1 MKQYPGYTL
10 VKREDCPEQHGT
22 LTVLTHDVSG
32 AAVLLVEND
41 DDNKAFGIGFGTFPS
56 DDTGVFHILEHSV
69 LAGSEKYPVKS
80 PFLQLLKSSMASFLN
95 AMTFPDKTVYPFAT
109 PNETDF
115 KNLMDVYLN
124 AVFCPLAMVDKGVFE
139 QEGWHRD
146 EDGTVSGVVYNEMQ
160 GALATP
166 DAQLQNA
173 LSRAKFP
180 DTAYGFVSGGDPASI
195 PALTYEKYVRVYRRH
210 YSADNCCITLYGK
223 MDMAEKLA
231 FLDEQY
237 LSRMPKSASRPRLT
251 VQDEQVGAKRNIPYY
266 TEKPEPDE
274 AQCALAWYTGAFSDR
289 ERQLGV
295 EILLD
300 ALLGTNQAPLKAA
313 LLEEKLGA
321 DIDVGFDDSTLQPTL
336 ELVLRGA
343 TEESAGKFAAAVRKA
358 VDGILEKGIPEELLM
373 ASLNSTEFA
382 SLERPGSIPDG
393 VLDAINASAGWLHTG
408 DPALL
413 LHTNALFAS
422 LREKLEQGWFNE
434 LLRELFAPAPVE
446 IIQVPT
452 LPRKEE
458 EGRAART
465 DGKLVLDH
473 PLTAADLGEG
483 KKQTPGSNELLA
495 GAELLHHPSAGN
507 TYLYLYYDL
516 GGMAPEDMS
525 CLHLL
530 TDVMDELDTE
540 KHTARELNTLR
551 NTWLGSSG
559 AWMDCWTGRQEGRPC
574 HAKLIVGM
582 SMLERSLEKA
592 VELGS
597 EWLYETKFSGPQ
609 AEATI
614 ERVASQQKLL
624 MEQKFLREGNAFA
637 AMRAAAHFSVESAL
651 SERCNGVSYYHYL
664 CELLEKADWTA
675 LGKKMEEL
683 WKNVLKKNALTVS
696 LHGSDAALD
705 TLKKL
710 LPGSAFAAEKRGEAK
725 PYTEELTAPVNEA
738 FIIDGGVNYDV
749 LVWPMERRLERKVLA
764 RVMSYEYLWHNIREV
779 GGAYGTGMVTQ
790 NDGTEYLY
798 TYRDPHLKESY
809 ETFAKGPAELAGRDY
824 TEKDMNEF
832 IVGAAAKLDTPRK
845 PREEAA
851 STDCKYFCGI
861 TDEMTAAERKSLCSV
876 DAAALKAEAADL
888 SARMEKGVRVVFG
901 SKEAVEAAKELFDRV
916 ETL

>member
-173 LSRAKFP
+173 LSRAMFP

-223 MDMAEKLA
+223 MDMGEKLA

-452 LPRKEE
+452 LPKKEE

-483 KKQTPGSNELLA
+483 KKQTPGSRELLA

-525 CLHLL
+525 CLQLL

-559 AWMDCWTGRQEGRPC
+559 AWMDCWTGQQEGRPC

-592 VELGS
+592 V
-597 EWLYETKFSGPQ
+597 
-609 AEATI
+609 
-614 ERVASQQKLL
+614 
-624 MEQKFLREGNAFA
+624 
-637 AMRAAAHFSVESAL
+637 
-651 SERCNGVSYYHYL
+651 
-664 CELLEKADWTA
+664 
-675 LGKKMEEL
+675 
-683 WKNVLKKNALTVS
+683 
-696 LHGSDAALD
+696 
-705 TLKKL
+705 
-710 LPGSAFAAEKRGEAK
+710 
-725 PYTEELTAPVNEA
+725 
-738 FIIDGGVNYDV
+738 
-749 LVWPMERRLERKVLA
+749 
-764 RVMSYEYLWHNIREV
+764 
-779 GGAYGTGMVTQ
+779 
-790 NDGTEYLY
+790 
-798 TYRDPHLKESY
+798 
-809 ETFAKGPAELAGRDY
+809 
-824 TEKDMNEF
+824 
-832 IVGAAAKLDTPRK
+832 
-845 PREEAA
+845 
-851 STDCKYFCGI
+851 
-861 TDEMTAAERKSLCSV
+861 
-876 DAAALKAEAADL
+876 
-888 SARMEKGVRVVFG
+888 
-901 SKEAVEAAKELFDRV
+901 
-916 ETL
+916 

>member
-115 KNLMDVYLN
+115 RNLMDVYLN

-173 LSRAKFP
+173 LSRAMFP

-393 VLDAINASAGWLHTG
+393 VLDAINASTGWLHTG

-483 KKQTPGSNELLA
+483 KKQTPGSKELLA

-540 KHTARELNTLR
+540 KHTAQELNTLR

-582 SMLERSLEKA
+582 SMLERMLEKA

-597 EWLYETKFSGPQ
+597 ELLYETKFSGPQ
-609 AEATI
+609 AEAAM

-651 SERCNGVSYYHYL
+651 SERCNGVSYYHYI

-683 WKNVLKKNALTVS
+683 WKSVLKKNALTVS

-809 ETFAKGPAELAGRDY
+809 ETFAKGPTELAGRDY

>member
-173 LSRAKFP
+173 LSRAMFP

-393 VLDAINASAGWLHTG
+393 VLDAINASTGWLHTG

-458 EGRAART
+458 EGRAARA

-483 KKQTPGSNELLA
+483 KKQTPGSRELLA

-525 CLHLL
+525 CLQLL

-559 AWMDCWTGRQEGRPC
+559 AWMDCWTGQQEGRPC

-597 EWLYETKFSGPQ
+597 EWLYETKFSGLQ
-609 AEATI
+609 AEAVM

-624 MEQKFLREGNAFA
+624 MEQKFLREGHAFA

-675 LGKKMEEL
+675 LGKKMEGL
-683 WKNVLKKNALTVS
+683 WKSVLKKNALTVS

-725 PYTEELTAPVNEA
+725 PCTEELTAPVNEA

>member
-173 LSRAKFP
+173 LSRAMFP

-251 VQDEQVGAKRNIPYY
+251 VQDEQAGAKRNIPYC

-483 KKQTPGSNELLA
+483 KKQTPGSRELLA

-540 KHTARELNTLR
+540 KHTAQELNTLR

-609 AEATI
+609 AEAAM

-624 MEQKFLREGNAFA
+624 MEQKFLREGHAFA

-683 WKNVLKKNALTVS
+683 WKSVLKKNALTVS

-710 LPGSAFAAEKRGEAK
+710 LPGSAFAAEKRNKAK

>member
-173 LSRAKFP
+173 LSRAMFP

-393 VLDAINASAGWLHTG
+393 VLDAINASTGWLHTG

-452 LPRKEE
+452 LPKKEE

-483 KKQTPGSNELLA
+483 KKQTPGSKELLA

-530 TDVMDELDTE
+530 TDVIDELDTE
-540 KHTARELNTLR
+540 KHTAQELNTLR

-597 EWLYETKFSGPQ
+597 EWLYEAKFSGPQ
-609 AEATI
+609 AEAAM

-624 MEQKFLREGNAFA
+624 MEQKFLREGHAFA

-651 SERCNGVSYYHYL
+651 SERCNGVSYYHYI

-683 WKNVLKKNALTVS
+683 WKSVLKKNALTVS
-696 LHGSDAALD
+696 LHGSDAGLD

-790 NDGTEYLY
+790 NDDTEYLY

-809 ETFAKGPAELAGRDY
+809 ETFAKGPTELAGRDY

>member
-173 LSRAKFP
+173 LSRAMFP

-251 VQDEQVGAKRNIPYY
+251 VQDEQVGTKRNIPYY

-393 VLDAINASAGWLHTG
+393 VLDAINASTGWLHTG

-452 LPRKEE
+452 LPKKEE

-465 DGKLVLDH
+465 DDKLVLDH

-483 KKQTPGSNELLA
+483 KKQTPGSRELLA
-495 GAELLHHPSAGN
+495 GVELLHHPSAGN

-540 KHTARELNTLR
+540 KHTAQELNTLR

-597 EWLYETKFSGPQ
+597 EWLYEAKFSGPQ
-609 AEATI
+609 AEAAM

-624 MEQKFLREGNAFA
+624 MEQKFLREGHAFA

-651 SERCNGVSYYHYL
+651 SERCNGVSYYHYI

-683 WKNVLKKNALTVS
+683 WKSVLKKNALTVS

-790 NDGTEYLY
+790 NDDTEYLY

-809 ETFAKGPAELAGRDY
+809 ETFAKGPTELAGRDY

>member
-41 DDNKAFGIGFGTFPS
+41 DDNKAFGIGFGTFPA

-173 LSRAKFP
+173 LSRAMFP

-251 VQDEQVGAKRNIPYY
+251 VQDEQAGAKRNIPYY

-393 VLDAINASAGWLHTG
+393 VLDAINASTGWLHTG

-452 LPRKEE
+452 LPKKEE

-483 KKQTPGSNELLA
+483 KKQTPGSKELLA

-540 KHTARELNTLR
+540 KHTAQELNTLR

-597 EWLYETKFSGPQ
+597 EWLYEAKFSGPQ
-609 AEATI
+609 AEAAM

-624 MEQKFLREGNAFA
+624 MEQKFLREGHAFA

-683 WKNVLKKNALTVS
+683 WKSVLKKNALTVS

-790 NDGTEYLY
+790 NDDTEYLY

>member
-146 EDGTVSGVVYNEMQ
+146 DDGTVSGVVYNEMQ

-173 LSRAKFP
+173 LSRAMFP

-251 VQDEQVGAKRNIPYY
+251 VQDEQAGAKRNIPYY

-393 VLDAINASAGWLHTG
+393 VLDAINASTGWLHTG

-452 LPRKEE
+452 LPKKEE

-465 DGKLVLDH
+465 DDKLVLDH

-483 KKQTPGSNELLA
+483 KKQTPGSRELLA

-530 TDVMDELDTE
+530 TDVIDELDTE
-540 KHTARELNTLR
+540 KHTAQELNTLR

-597 EWLYETKFSGPQ
+597 EWLYEAKFSGPQ
-609 AEATI
+609 AEAAM

-624 MEQKFLREGNAFA
+624 MEQKFLREGHAFA

-651 SERCNGVSYYHYL
+651 SERCNGVSYYHYI

-683 WKNVLKKNALTVS
+683 WKSVLKKNALTVS

-809 ETFAKGPAELAGRDY
+809 ETFAKGPTELAGRDY

>member
-166 DAQLQNA
+166 DAQMQNA
-173 LSRAKFP
+173 LSRAMFP

-195 PALTYEKYVRVYRRH
+195 PALTYEKYVRIYRRH

-393 VLDAINASAGWLHTG
+393 VLDAINASTGWLHTG

-452 LPRKEE
+452 LPKKEE

-483 KKQTPGSNELLA
+483 KKQTPGSKELLA

-540 KHTARELNTLR
+540 KHTAQELNTLR

-597 EWLYETKFSGPQ
+597 EWLYETKVSGPQ
-609 AEATI
+609 AEAAM

-624 MEQKFLREGNAFA
+624 MEQKFLREGHAFA

-683 WKNVLKKNALTVS
+683 WKSVLKKNALTVS

-790 NDGTEYLY
+790 NDDTEYLY

-824 TEKDMNEF
+824 TGKDMNEF

>member
-173 LSRAKFP
+173 LSRAMFP

-251 VQDEQVGAKRNIPYY
+251 VQDEQAGAKRNIPYY

-393 VLDAINASAGWLHTG
+393 VLDAINASTGWLHTG

-452 LPRKEE
+452 LPKKEE

-483 KKQTPGSNELLA
+483 KKQTPGSKELLA

-516 GGMAPEDMS
+516 GGMVPEDMS

-540 KHTARELNTLR
+540 KHTAQELNTLR

-597 EWLYETKFSGPQ
+597 EWLYEAKFSGPQ
-609 AEATI
+609 AEAAM

-624 MEQKFLREGNAFA
+624 MEQKFLREGHAFA

-651 SERCNGVSYYHYL
+651 SERCNGVSYYYYL

-683 WKNVLKKNALTVS
+683 WKSVLKKNALTIS

-790 NDGTEYLY
+790 NDDTEYLY

-832 IVGAAAKLDTPRK
+832 IVGAAAKLETPRK

-888 SARMEKGVRVVFG
+888 SAQMEKGVRVVFG

>member
-173 LSRAKFP
+173 LSRAMFP

-251 VQDEQVGAKRNIPYY
+251 VQDEQVGTKRNIPYY
-266 TEKPEPDE
+266 TERPEPDE

-393 VLDAINASAGWLHTG
+393 VLDAINASTGWLHTG

-452 LPRKEE
+452 LPKKEE
-458 EGRAART
+458 EGRTART

-483 KKQTPGSNELLA
+483 KKQTPGSRELLA
-495 GAELLHHPSAGN
+495 GAELLHHPSADN

-540 KHTARELNTLR
+540 KHTAQELNTLR

-597 EWLYETKFSGPQ
+597 EWLYEAKFSGPQ
-609 AEATI
+609 AEAAM

-624 MEQKFLREGNAFA
+624 MEQKFLREGHAFA

-651 SERCNGVSYYHYL
+651 SERCNGVSYYHYI

-683 WKNVLKKNALTVS
+683 WKSVLKKNALTVS

-809 ETFAKGPAELAGRDY
+809 ETFAKGPAELVGRDY

-876 DAAALKAEAADL
+876 DVAALKAEAADL

>member
-41 DDNKAFGIGFGTFPS
+41 DDDKAFGIGFGTFPS

-173 LSRAKFP
+173 LSRAMFP

-393 VLDAINASAGWLHTG
+393 VLDAINASTGWLHTG

-452 LPRKEE
+452 LLKKEE

-465 DGKLVLDH
+465 DDKLVLDH

-483 KKQTPGSNELLA
+483 KKQTPGSRELLA

-530 TDVMDELDTE
+530 TDVIDELDTE
-540 KHTARELNTLR
+540 KHTAQELNTLR

-597 EWLYETKFSGPQ
+597 EWLYEAKFSGPQ
-609 AEATI
+609 AEAAM

-624 MEQKFLREGNAFA
+624 MEQKFLREGHAFA

-651 SERCNGVSYYHYL
+651 SERCNGVSYYHYI

-683 WKNVLKKNALTVS
+683 WKSVLKKNALTVS

-790 NDGTEYLY
+790 NDDTEYLY

-809 ETFAKGPAELAGRDY
+809 ETFAKGPTELAGRDY

>member
-173 LSRAKFP
+173 LSRAMFP

-393 VLDAINASAGWLHTG
+393 VLDAINASTGWLHTG

-452 LPRKEE
+452 LPKKEE

-483 KKQTPGSNELLA
+483 KKQTPGSKELLA

-540 KHTARELNTLR
+540 KHTAQELNTLR

-609 AEATI
+609 AGAAM

-624 MEQKFLREGNAFA
+624 MEQKFLREGHAFA

-683 WKNVLKKNALTVS
+683 WKSVLKKNALTVS

>member
-173 LSRAKFP
+173 LSRAMFP

-422 LREKLEQGWFNE
+422 LRDKLEQGWFNE

-458 EGRAART
+458 EGRAARA

-483 KKQTPGSNELLA
+483 KKQTPGSRELLA

-525 CLHLL
+525 CLQLL

-540 KHTARELNTLR
+540 KHTAQELNTLR

-559 AWMDCWTGRQEGRPC
+559 AWMDCWTGQQEGRPC

-597 EWLYETKFSGPQ
+597 EWLYATKFSGPQ
-609 AEATI
+609 AEAAM

-624 MEQKFLREGNAFA
+624 MEQKFLREGHAFA

-675 LGKKMEEL
+675 LGKRMEEL
-683 WKNVLKKNALTVS
+683 WKSVLKKNALTVS

-725 PYTEELTAPVNEA
+725 PCTEELTAPVNEA

>member
-41 DDNKAFGIGFGTFPS
+41 DDNKAFGIGFGTFPA

-173 LSRAKFP
+173 LSRAMFP

-251 VQDEQVGAKRNIPYY
+251 VQDEQAGAKRNIPYY

-393 VLDAINASAGWLHTG
+393 VLDAINASTGWLHTG

-452 LPRKEE
+452 LPKKEE

-483 KKQTPGSNELLA
+483 KKQTPGSKELLA

-516 GGMAPEDMS
+516 GGMVPEDMS

-540 KHTARELNTLR
+540 KHTAQELNTLR

-597 EWLYETKFSGPQ
+597 EWLYEAKFSGPQ
-609 AEATI
+609 AEAAM

-624 MEQKFLREGNAFA
+624 MEQKFLREGHAFA

-651 SERCNGVSYYHYL
+651 SERCNGVSYYYYL

-683 WKNVLKKNALTVS
+683 WKSVLKKNALTVS

-790 NDGTEYLY
+790 NDDTEYLY

-809 ETFAKGPAELAGRDY
+809 ETFAKGPTELAGRDY

-832 IVGAAAKLDTPRK
+832 IVGAAAKLDTPRNPGK
-845 PREEAA
+845 RLRLPTANISAA
-851 STDCKYFCGI
+851 SPT
-861 TDEMTAAERKSLCSV
+861 R
-876 DAAALKAEAADL
+876 
-888 SARMEKGVRVVFG
+888 
-901 SKEAVEAAKELFDRV
+901 
-916 ETL
+916 

>member
-10 VKREDCPEQHGT
+10 VKHEDCPEQHGT

-173 LSRAKFP
+173 LSRAMFP

-408 DPALL
+408 DPVLL
-413 LHTNALFAS
+413 FHTNALFAS

-452 LPRKEE
+452 LPKKEE

-483 KKQTPGSNELLA
+483 KKQTPGSKELLA

-540 KHTARELNTLR
+540 KHTAQELNTLR

-609 AEATI
+609 AEAAM

-624 MEQKFLREGNAFA
+624 MEQKFLREGHAFA

-683 WKNVLKKNALTVS
+683 WKSVLKKNALTVS

-861 TDEMTAAERKSLCSV
+861 TDEMTVAERKSLCSV
-876 DAAALKAEAADL
+876 DAATLKAEAADL

>member
-1 MKQYPGYTL
+1 MNYPGYTL
-10 VKREDCPEQHGT
+10 VRREDCPEQHGV
-22 LTVLTHDVSG
+22 LTVLNHDVSG
-32 AAVLLVEND
+32 ATVLLVENED
-41 DDNKAFGIGFGTFPS
+41 TNKAFGIGFGTFPS

-69 LAGSEKYPVKS
+69 LAGSEKYPVTS

-173 LSRAKFP
+173 LSRAMFP

-266 TEKPEPDE
+266 TEKLEPDE

-393 VLDAINASAGWLHTG
+393 VLDAINASTGWLHTG

-452 LPRKEE
+452 LPKKEE

-483 KKQTPGSNELLA
+483 KKQTPGSRELLA
-495 GAELLHHPSAGN
+495 GVELLHHPSAGN

-540 KHTARELNTLR
+540 KHTAQELNTLR

-597 EWLYETKFSGPQ
+597 EWLYEAKFSGPQ
-609 AEATI
+609 AEAAM

-624 MEQKFLREGNAFA
+624 MEQKFLREGHAFA

-651 SERCNGVSYYHYL
+651 SERCNGVSYYHYI

-683 WKNVLKKNALTVS
+683 WKSVLKKNALTVS

-764 RVMSYEYLWHNIREV
+764 RVMSYEYLWHKIREV

>member
-173 LSRAKFP
+173 LSRAMFP

-195 PALTYEKYVRVYRRH
+195 PALTYEKYVRVYCRH

-452 LPRKEE
+452 LPKKEE

-483 KKQTPGSNELLA
+483 KKQTPGSKELLA

-540 KHTARELNTLR
+540 KHTAQELNTLR

-597 EWLYETKFSGPQ
+597 EWLYEAKFSGPQ
-609 AEATI
+609 AEAAM

-624 MEQKFLREGNAFA
+624 MEQKFLREGHAFA

-651 SERCNGVSYYHYL
+651 SERCNGVSYYHYI

-683 WKNVLKKNALTVS
+683 WKSVLKKNALTVS

-809 ETFAKGPAELAGRDY
+809 ETFAKGPTELAGRDY

>member
-300 ALLGTNQAPLKAA
+300 ALLGTNQASLKAA

-452 LPRKEE
+452 LPKKEE

-483 KKQTPGSNELLA
+483 KKQTPGSRELLA

-540 KHTARELNTLR
+540 KHTAQELNTLR

-559 AWMDCWTGRQEGRPC
+559 AWMDCWTGWQKGRPC

-609 AEATI
+609 AEDTM

-683 WKNVLKKNALTVS
+683 WKSVLKKNALTVS

-809 ETFAKGPAELAGRDY
+809 ETFAKGPTELAGRDY

>member
-173 LSRAKFP
+173 LSRAMFP

-251 VQDEQVGAKRNIPYY
+251 VQDEQAGAKRNIPYY

-393 VLDAINASAGWLHTG
+393 VLDAINASTGWLHTG

-452 LPRKEE
+452 LPKKEE

-483 KKQTPGSNELLA
+483 KKQTLGSKELLA

-540 KHTARELNTLR
+540 KHTAQELNTLR

-609 AEATI
+609 TEAAM

-624 MEQKFLREGNAFA
+624 MEQKFLREGHAFA

-683 WKNVLKKNALTVS
+683 WKSVLKKNALTVS

-809 ETFAKGPAELAGRDY
+809 ETFAKGPTELAGRDY

>member
-173 LSRAKFP
+173 LSRAMFP

-237 LSRMPKSASRPRLT
+237 LSRMPKSVSRPRLT
-251 VQDEQVGAKRNIPYY
+251 VQDEQAGAKRNIPYY

-483 KKQTPGSNELLA
+483 KKQTPGSRELLA

-516 GGMAPEDMS
+516 GGMAPEDIS
-525 CLHLL
+525 CLQLL

-597 EWLYETKFSGPQ
+597 EWLYEAKFSGPQ
-609 AEATI
+609 AEAAM

-624 MEQKFLREGNAFA
+624 MEQKFLREGHTFA

-683 WKNVLKKNALTVS
+683 WRSVLKKNALTVS

-725 PYTEELTAPVNEA
+725 PCTEKLTAPVNEA

>member
-173 LSRAKFP
+173 LSRAMFP

-452 LPRKEE
+452 LPKKEE

-483 KKQTPGSNELLA
+483 KKQTPGSRELLA

-525 CLHLL
+525 CLQLL

-597 EWLYETKFSGPQ
+597 EWLYEAKFSGPQ
-609 AEATI
+609 AEAAM

-624 MEQKFLREGNAFA
+624 MEQKFLREGHAFA

-675 LGKKMEEL
+675 LGKRMEEL
-683 WKNVLKKNALTVS
+683 WKSVLKKNALTVS

-725 PYTEELTAPVNEA
+725 PCTEELTAPVNEA

-764 RVMSYEYLWHNIREV
+764 RVMSYEYLWHSIREV

>member
-173 LSRAKFP
+173 LSRAMFP

-251 VQDEQVGAKRNIPYY
+251 VQDEQAGAKRNIPYY

-393 VLDAINASAGWLHTG
+393 VLDAINASTGWLHTG

-452 LPRKEE
+452 LPKKEE

-483 KKQTPGSNELLA
+483 KKQTPGSKELLA

-540 KHTARELNTLR
+540 KHTAQELNTLR

-597 EWLYETKFSGPQ
+597 EWLYEAKFSGPQ
-609 AEATI
+609 AEAAM

-624 MEQKFLREGNAFA
+624 MEQKFLREGHAFA

-651 SERCNGVSYYHYL
+651 SERCNGVSYYHYI

-683 WKNVLKKNALTVS
+683 WKSVLKKNALTVS

-790 NDGTEYLY
+790 NDDTEYLY

>member
-10 VKREDCPEQHGT
+10 VKREDCPEQHGA

-146 EDGTVSGVVYNEMQ
+146 DDGTVSGVVYNEMQ

-173 LSRAKFP
+173 LSRAMFP

-483 KKQTPGSNELLA
+483 KKQTPGSKELLA

-540 KHTARELNTLR
+540 KHTAQELNTLR

-597 EWLYETKFSGPQ
+597 EWLHETKFSGPQ
-609 AEATI
+609 AEAAM

-624 MEQKFLREGNAFA
+624 MEQKFLREGHAFA

-683 WKNVLKKNALTVS
+683 WKSVLKKNALTVS

-809 ETFAKGPAELAGRDY
+809 ETFAKGPTELAGRDY
-824 TEKDMNEF
+824 TGKDMNEF

>member
-173 LSRAKFP
+173 LSRAMFP

-251 VQDEQVGAKRNIPYY
+251 VQDEQTGAKRNILYY

-483 KKQTPGSNELLA
+483 KKQTPGSRELLA

-559 AWMDCWTGRQEGRPC
+559 AWMDCWTGQQEGRPC
-574 HAKLIVGM
+574 HAKLTVGM

-597 EWLYETKFSGPQ
+597 EWLYETKFSGR
-609 AEATI
+609 ATP
-614 ERVASQQKLL
+614 SPPC
-624 MEQKFLREGNAFA
+624 G
-637 AMRAAAHFSVESAL
+637 
-651 SERCNGVSYYHYL
+651 
-664 CELLEKADWTA
+664 
-675 LGKKMEEL
+675 
-683 WKNVLKKNALTVS
+683 
-696 LHGSDAALD
+696 
-705 TLKKL
+705 
-710 LPGSAFAAEKRGEAK
+710 
-725 PYTEELTAPVNEA
+725 
-738 FIIDGGVNYDV
+738 
-749 LVWPMERRLERKVLA
+749 RRHISR
-764 RVMSYEYLWHNIREV
+764 WN
-779 GGAYGTGMVTQ
+779 
-790 NDGTEYLY
+790 
-798 TYRDPHLKESY
+798 PH
-809 ETFAKGPAELAGRDY
+809 
-824 TEKDMNEF
+824 
-832 IVGAAAKLDTPRK
+832 
-845 PREEAA
+845 
-851 STDCKYFCGI
+851 
-861 TDEMTAAERKSLCSV
+861 
-876 DAAALKAEAADL
+876 
-888 SARMEKGVRVVFG
+888 
-901 SKEAVEAAKELFDRV
+901 
-916 ETL
+916 

>member
-173 LSRAKFP
+173 LSRAMFP

-452 LPRKEE
+452 LPKKEE

-483 KKQTPGSNELLA
+483 KKQTPGSRELLA

-525 CLHLL
+525 CLQLL

-540 KHTARELNTLR
+540 KHTAQELNTLR

-597 EWLYETKFSGPQ
+597 EWLYETRFSGPQ
-609 AEATI
+609 AKAAM

-624 MEQKFLREGNAFA
+624 MEQKFLREGHAFA

-683 WKNVLKKNALTVS
+683 WKSVLKKNALTVS

-824 TEKDMNEF
+824 TGKDMNEF

>member
-41 DDNKAFGIGFGTFPS
+41 DDNKAFGIGFGTFPA

-173 LSRAKFP
+173 LSRAMFP

-343 TEESAGKFAAAVRKA
+343 TKESAGKFAAAVRKA

-393 VLDAINASAGWLHTG
+393 VLDAINASTGWLHTG

-452 LPRKEE
+452 LPKKEE

-483 KKQTPGSNELLA
+483 KKQTPGSKELLA

-540 KHTARELNTLR
+540 KHTAQELNTLR

-597 EWLYETKFSGPQ
+597 EWLYETKFSGQQ
-609 AEATI
+609 AEAAM

-651 SERCNGVSYYHYL
+651 SERCNGVSYYHYI

-683 WKNVLKKNALTVS
+683 WKSVLKKNALTVS

>member
-41 DDNKAFGIGFGTFPS
+41 DDNKAFGIGFGTFPA

-173 LSRAKFP
+173 LSRAMFP

-393 VLDAINASAGWLHTG
+393 VLDAINASTGWLHTG

-452 LPRKEE
+452 LPKKEE

-483 KKQTPGSNELLA
+483 KKQTLGSKELLA

-530 TDVMDELDTE
+530 TDVIDELDTE
-540 KHTARELNTLR
+540 KHTAQELNTLR

-597 EWLYETKFSGPQ
+597 EWLYEAKFSGPQ
-609 AEATI
+609 AEAAM

-624 MEQKFLREGNAFA
+624 MEQKFLREGHAFA

-675 LGKKMEEL
+675 LGKKMEEV
-683 WKNVLKKNALTVS
+683 WKSVLKKNALTVS

-809 ETFAKGPAELAGRDY
+809 ETFAKGPTELAGRDY

>member
-173 LSRAKFP
+173 LSRAMFP

-251 VQDEQVGAKRNIPYY
+251 VQDEQVGTKRNIPYY

-393 VLDAINASAGWLHTG
+393 VLDAINASTGWLHTG

-452 LPRKEE
+452 LPKKEE

-483 KKQTPGSNELLA
+483 KKQTPGSRELLA

-530 TDVMDELDTE
+530 TDVIDELDTE
-540 KHTARELNTLR
+540 KHTAQELNTLR

-597 EWLYETKFSGPQ
+597 EWLYEAKFSGPQ
-609 AEATI
+609 AEAAM

-624 MEQKFLREGNAFA
+624 MEQKFLREGHAFA

-790 NDGTEYLY
+790 NDDTEYLY

-809 ETFAKGPAELAGRDY
+809 ETFAKGPTELAGRDY

>member
-41 DDNKAFGIGFGTFPS
+41 DDDKAFGIGFGTFPS

-173 LSRAKFP
+173 LSRAMFP

-336 ELVLRGA
+336 ELMLRGA

-393 VLDAINASAGWLHTG
+393 VLDAINASTGWLHTG

-452 LPRKEE
+452 LPKKEE

-465 DGKLVLDH
+465 DDKLVLDH

-483 KKQTPGSNELLA
+483 KKQTPGSRELLA

-530 TDVMDELDTE
+530 TDVIDELDTE
-540 KHTARELNTLR
+540 KHTAQELNTLR

-597 EWLYETKFSGPQ
+597 EWLYEAKFSGPQ
-609 AEATI
+609 AEAAM

-624 MEQKFLREGNAFA
+624 MEQKFLREGHAFA

-651 SERCNGVSYYHYL
+651 SERCNGVSYYHYI

-683 WKNVLKKNALTVS
+683 WKSVLKKNALTVS

-790 NDGTEYLY
+790 NDDTEYLY

-809 ETFAKGPAELAGRDY
+809 ETFAKGPTELAGRDY

>member
-173 LSRAKFP
+173 LSRAMFP

-251 VQDEQVGAKRNIPYY
+251 VQDEQVGVKRNIPYY

-393 VLDAINASAGWLHTG
+393 VLDAINASTGWLHIG

-452 LPRKEE
+452 LPKKEE

-483 KKQTPGSNELLA
+483 KKQTPGSKELLA

-540 KHTARELNTLR
+540 KHTAQELNTLR

-597 EWLYETKFSGPQ
+597 EWLYEAKFSGPQ
-609 AEATI
+609 AEAAM

-624 MEQKFLREGNAFA
+624 MEQKFLREGHAFA

-651 SERCNGVSYYHYL
+651 SERCNGVSYYYYL

-683 WKNVLKKNALTVS
+683 WKSVLKKNALTVS

-790 NDGTEYLY
+790 NDDTEYLY

-809 ETFAKGPAELAGRDY
+809 ETFAKGPTELAGRDY

>member
-173 LSRAKFP
+173 LSRAMFP

-195 PALTYEKYVRVYRRH
+195 PALTYEKYVRIYRRH

-393 VLDAINASAGWLHTG
+393 VLDAINASTGWLHTG

-452 LPRKEE
+452 LPKKEE

-483 KKQTPGSNELLA
+483 KKQTPGSKELLA

-540 KHTARELNTLR
+540 KHTAQELNTLR

-597 EWLYETKFSGPQ
+597 EWLYETKFSGQQ
-609 AEATI
+609 AEAAM

-624 MEQKFLREGNAFA
+624 MEQKFLREGHAFA

-683 WKNVLKKNALTVS
+683 WKSVLKKNALTVS

-790 NDGTEYLY
+790 NDDTEYLY

-809 ETFAKGPAELAGRDY
+809 ETFAKGPTELAGRDY

>member
-10 VKREDCPEQHGT
+10 VKHEDCPEQHGT

-124 AVFCPLAMVDKGVFE
+124 AVFRPLAMVDKGVFE

-173 LSRAKFP
+173 LSRAMFP

-393 VLDAINASAGWLHTG
+393 VLDAINASTGWLHTG

-458 EGRAART
+458 EGRAARA

-483 KKQTPGSNELLA
+483 KKQTPGSRELLA

-525 CLHLL
+525 CLQLL

-559 AWMDCWTGRQEGRPC
+559 AWMDCWTGQQEGRPC

-597 EWLYETKFSGPQ
+597 EWLYEAKFSGPQ
-609 AEATI
+609 AEAAM

-624 MEQKFLREGNAFA
+624 MEQKFLREGHAFA

-683 WKNVLKKNALTVS
+683 WKSVLKKNALTVS

-725 PYTEELTAPVNEA
+725 PCTEELTAPVNEA

-764 RVMSYEYLWHNIREV
+764 RVMSYEYLWHSIREV

>member
-173 LSRAKFP
+173 LSRAMFP

-343 TEESAGKFAAAVRKA
+343 TEESAGRFAAAVRKA

-452 LPRKEE
+452 LPKKEE

-483 KKQTPGSNELLA
+483 KKQTPGSRELLA

-525 CLHLL
+525 CLQLL

-559 AWMDCWTGRQEGRPC
+559 AWMDCWTGQQEGRPC

-597 EWLYETKFSGPQ
+597 EWLYEAKFSGPQ
-609 AEATI
+609 AEAAM

-624 MEQKFLREGNAFA
+624 MEQKFLREGHTFA

-675 LGKKMEEL
+675 LGKRMEEL
-683 WKNVLKKNALTVS
+683 WKSVLKKNALTVS

-725 PYTEELTAPVNEA
+725 PCTEELTAPVNEA

-764 RVMSYEYLWHNIREV
+764 RVMSYEYLWHSIREV

>member
-173 LSRAKFP
+173 LSRAMFP

-251 VQDEQVGAKRNIPYY
+251 MQDEQVGAKRNIPYY

-452 LPRKEE
+452 LPKKEE

-465 DGKLVLDH
+465 DDKLVLDH

-483 KKQTPGSNELLA
+483 KKQTPGSRELLA

-540 KHTARELNTLR
+540 KHTAQELNTLR

-597 EWLYETKFSGPQ
+597 EWLYEAKFSGPQ
-609 AEATI
+609 AEAAM

-624 MEQKFLREGNAFA
+624 MEQKFLREGHAFA

-651 SERCNGVSYYHYL
+651 SERCNGVSYYHYI

-683 WKNVLKKNALTVS
+683 WKSVLKKNALTVS

-809 ETFAKGPAELAGRDY
+809 ETFAKGPAELAGHDY